1 MDEKNYSSLKPE
13 KQIFPHFLLI
23 NEEVAKKNIQF
34 FISYVERKSEKF
46 IKNEELIFYLNL
58 FRNERIIG

>member
-34 FISYVERKSEKF
+34 FITYVESKSEKF
-46 IKNEELIFYLNL
+46 IKNGEFFI
-58 FRNERIIG
+58 